1 MNNSESAVSFSL
13 EGENLSPLET
23 VEILSGPNP
32 TASVI
37 WLHGLGADGHDF
49 EPLVPYLAWPGAP
62 AIRYVFPHAPVRP
75 VTLNGGMPMRAWY
88 DILSLDGERGHDRE
102 GVDQS
107 IRQVYGLLEREEER
121 GIAADR
127 IILAGFSQ
135 GGAIAL
141 QLGLR
146 CPRRLAGLIGL
157 STYMLFAG
165 ELQDSLN
172 EANRKTPVFLAHG
185 TSDPMVL
192 PAMGETA
199 RKQLVAL
206 GLPVEWHTYPMP
218 HSVCPEEISDI
229 ADWLR
234 IRLG

>member
-102 GVDQS
+102 GVGQS
-107 IRQVYGLLEREEER
+107 IRQVYALLEREEER

-157 STYMLFAG
+157 STYMLFAS
-165 ELQDSLN
+165 ELAGCLN
-172 EANRKTPVFLAHG
+172 EANLKTPVFLAHG
-185 TSDPMVL
+185 TIDPMVL
-192 PAMGETA
+192 PAMGEAA

-218 HSVCPEEISDI
+218 HSVCPEEVSDI
-229 ADWLR
+229 AGWLR